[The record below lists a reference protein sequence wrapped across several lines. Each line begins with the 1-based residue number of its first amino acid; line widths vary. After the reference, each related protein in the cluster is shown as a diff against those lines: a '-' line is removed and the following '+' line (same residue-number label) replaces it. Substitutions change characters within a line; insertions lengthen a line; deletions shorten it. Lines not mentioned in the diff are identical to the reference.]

1 MRLQVSMINS
11 DIIDSDKSEIEIR
24 RAQALTGDRSLTV
37 VLPKQ
42 FAIQLGISKG
52 DFVKCRVEN
61 DRLILE
67 KAVV

>member
-1 MRLQVSMINS
+1 MVNT
-11 DIIDSDKSEIEIR
+11 DKIDDLNKKEIEIR

-42 FAIQLGISKG
+42 FANQLRIGKG
-52 DFVKCRVEN
+52 DFLKCHVEN

-67 KAVV
+67 KAIV

>member
-1 MRLQVSMINS
+1 MVNLDQIDNS
-11 DIIDSDKSEIEIR
+11 DKREIEIR

-42 FAIQLGISKG
+42 FANQLGIGKG
-52 DFVKCRVEN
+52 DFLKCHVEN

-67 KAVV
+67 KAAF

>member
-1 MRLQVSMINS
+1 MVNPNQINNS
-11 DIIDSDKSEIEIR
+11 DKREIEIR

-42 FAIQLGISKG
+42 FATQLGISKG
-52 DFVKCRVEN
+52 DFLKCRVEN

>member
-1 MRLQVSMINS
+1 MVNS
-11 DIIDSDKSEIEIR
+11 NKIGDLDKREIEIR

-42 FAIQLGISKG
+42 FASQLGIGKG
-52 DFVKCRVEN
+52 DFLKCNVEN

-67 KAVV
+67 KAAV

>member
-1 MRLQVSMINS
+1 MVNPDQLDDPDRRG
-11 DIIDSDKSEIEIR
+11 IEIR

-37 VLPKQ
+37 VLPKR

-52 DFVKCRVEN
+52 DFLKCRVEN

>member
-1 MRLQVSMINS
+1 MVNPDQPDNS
-11 DIIDSDKSEIEIR
+11 DKREIEIR

-52 DFVKCRVEN
+52 DFLKCRVEN
-61 DRLILE
+61 HRLILE
-67 KAVV
+67 KAIV

>member
-1 MRLQVSMINS
+1 MVNS
-11 DIIDSDKSEIEIR
+11 NKIDDLDKKEIEIR

-42 FAIQLGISKG
+42 FANQLGIGKG
-52 DFVKCRVEN
+52 DFLKCHVEN

-67 KAVV
+67 KAAL

>member
-1 MRLQVSMINS
+1 MVNRNQT
-11 DIIDSDKSEIEIR
+11 DYSDKREIEIR

-42 FAIQLGISKG
+42 FATQLGISKG
-52 DFVKCRVEN
+52 DFLKCRVEN
-61 DRLILE
+61 HRLILE

>member
-1 MRLQVSMINS
+1 MVNS
-11 DIIDSDKSEIEIR
+11 DIIDSHKNEIEIR

-42 FAIQLGISKG
+42 LATQLGISKG
-52 DFVKCRVEN
+52 DFLKCRVEN

>member
-1 MRLQVSMINS
+1 MVNT
-11 DIIDSDKSEIEIR
+11 DKIDDLNKKEIEIR

-42 FAIQLGISKG
+42 FANQLRIGKG
-52 DFVKCRVEN
+52 DFLKCHVEN